1 MRLTFRYLAVGL
13 EVWLGVLG
21 ILIGMHLL
29 ISTVRMGAAALF
41 AFQEFAGLALII
53 VGAILVAD
61 AFLRELK
68 VRVAKDD
75 AGLRRSGSNSDR
87 EKVNVA
93 ATYDERKVC

>member
-21 ILIGMHLL
+21 ILIGAHLL
-29 ISTVRMGAAALF
+29 ISTVRMGTAALF
-41 AFQEFAGLALII
+41 AFQEFAGFALII

-75 AGLRRSGSNSDR
+75 ARSGGGAR
-87 EKVNVA
+87 ILA
-93 ATYDERKVC
+93 G

>member
-1 MRLTFRYLAVGL
+1 MRLTVRYLAVGL

-29 ISTVRMGAAALF
+29 ISTVRMGTAALF
-41 AFQEFAGLALII
+41 AFQEFAGLAVII

-68 VRVAKDD
+68 VRVAKDED
-75 AGLRRSGSNSDR
+75 RGGRARIQSG
-87 EKVNVA
+87 
-93 ATYDERKVC
+93 

>member
-29 ISTVRMGAAALF
+29 ISTVRMGTATLF
-41 AFQEFAGLALII
+41 AFQEFAGLAVII

-68 VRVAKDD
+68 VRVAKDED
-75 AGLRRSGSNSDR
+75 PGGRARIPSG
-87 EKVNVA
+87 
-93 ATYDERKVC
+93 